1 MEATKLTQEYL
12 DIYYFEMFSKAG
24 ENACRSIVRAAWK
37 KLAGSK
43 RISAEEMYEYLRA
56 RMNKTA
62 GKFPEVWD
70 TEPREKI
77 FYLVNKKAREYD
89 YDYSSYF
96 GSGF

>member
-1 MEATKLTQEYL
+1 METTKLTQEYL

-37 KLAGSK
+37 KLAGPR
-43 RISAEEMYEYLRA
+43 RITAQEMYDYLKV
-56 RMNKTA
+56 RMDKTS
-62 GKFPEVWD
+62 GKHPEVWD

-77 FYLVNKKAREYD
+77 YWLVAKKAKEYD

>member
-1 MEATKLTQEYL
+1 MEATTLTQEYL
-12 DIYYFEMFSKAG
+12 DKYYFEMFSKTG
-24 ENACRSIVRAAWK
+24 ENACRSIVRSAWK
-37 KLAGSK
+37 KLAGPK
-43 RISAEEMYEYLRA
+43 RIRAQDMYEYLRA

-62 GKFPEVWD
+62 GKYPEIWD

-77 FYLVNKKAREYD
+77 LYLVAKKAKEFD